1 MSPQIFD
8 VDAVLKRAKAILV
21 KVGIKDEVLKA
32 DLRKELEIK
41 CSNIKIIAPAVPPKV
56 IYNSAVSVV
65 DNRGYSGKKE
75 VSYNGKA
82 LRFTPIAIEAIKQ
95 EFEPP
100 PILPKILTYP

>member
-1 MSPQIFD
+1 MPPQIFD
-8 VDAVLKRAKAILV
+8 VDAVLKRAKTILT

-41 CSNIKIIAPAVPPKV
+41 CSNIKLIAPTVPPKV
-56 IYNSAVSVV
+56 IYNSAVAVV

-75 VSYNGKA
+75 VLYNGKA
-82 LRFTPIAIEAIKQ
+82 FRFTPTAVEAIKQ

-100 PILPKILTYP
+100 SNLLKILTYP